1 MFTPSRPSTRTVLAL
16 NVIAAALTC
25 FSLPAW
31 AGEGGAIAAG
41 VAGGVAGT
49 MAGEV
54 LSGALPPKTITPREI
69 RRSRNATTNT
79 ARSSAPTPSTS
90 GGAGLRLTSASRAH
104 PA

>member
-1 MFTPSRPSTRTVLAL
+1 MFTPSRSSTRTVLAL

-54 LSGALPPKTITPREI
+54 LSGALPPQNYYASGNPPQPQCHYEHRQEF
-69 RRSRNATTNT
+69 
-79 ARSSAPTPSTS
+79 STYS
-90 GGAGLRLTSASRAH
+90 FHIGGVQVCD
-104 PA
+104 